1 MGSVSSDENVFSQT
15 LQMTWHHP
23 AEPLA
28 GLHEARVSR
37 MVVYCNLAV
46 RASVS

>member
-1 MGSVSSDENVFSQT
+1 MGLVSSDENMFSQT
-15 LQMTWHHP
+15 LQMTWHLS

-28 GLHEARVSR
+28 GLHEAPVSIAA
-37 MVVYCNLAV
+37 VYCNLAV